1 MHYDHLL
8 VRYGELTLKGTNR
21 KKFVNQLKDNVKRA
35 LIPLDGYHVKGKRD
49 RMYVELDE
57 NADMKEIIRRL
68 SKVYGIKSISPVIK
82 TDKTEE
88 AINESAVQL
97 AQSFEK
103 DTTFKIDVKRVDK
116 SFPLDTY
123 TLQREVG
130 GKILSQTEDLT
141 VNVKRPAHEIKVEIR
156 LDAVYIYEEIIPG
169 SGGLPVG
176 TGGKTLLMLSG
187 GIDSPVAGMEV
198 MKRGVTIEAI
208 HFHSPPFTSEKA
220 KDKVSELTRILSER
234 VGPIKLHIVPFTEL
248 QKQINKVVHPR
259 YTMTSTRRIMMRVAD
274 AFVHKIGAHAIV
286 NGENLGQVA
295 SQTLKSMYAI
305 NHVTSTPVLRPL
317 LTLDKEDI
325 IKKAK
330 EIGTFETSIQ
340 PFEDCCT
347 IFTPKNP
354 VTEPDFDKVE
364 KYESVF
370 DFEDM
375 IQTAVDNIETL
386 TIDPNYKSEKEQST
400 DALIEDLF

>member
-141 VNVKRPAHEIKVEIR
+141 VNVKRPDHEIKVEIR

-176 TGGKTLLMLSG
+176 TGGKTDRKS
-187 GIDSPVAGMEV
+187 
-198 MKRGVTIEAI
+198 
-208 HFHSPPFTSEKA
+208 
-220 KDKVSELTRILSER
+220 
-234 VGPIKLHIVPFTEL
+234 
-248 QKQINKVVHPR
+248 VV
-259 YTMTSTRRIMMRVAD
+259 
-274 AFVHKIGAHAIV
+274 
-286 NGENLGQVA
+286 
-295 SQTLKSMYAI
+295 
-305 NHVTSTPVLRPL
+305 
-317 LTLDKEDI
+317 
-325 IKKAK
+325 
-330 EIGTFETSIQ
+330 
-340 PFEDCCT
+340 
-347 IFTPKNP
+347 
-354 VTEPDFDKVE
+354 
-364 KYESVF
+364 
-370 DFEDM
+370 
-375 IQTAVDNIETL
+375 
-386 TIDPNYKSEKEQST
+386 
-400 DALIEDLF
+400 

>member
-141 VNVKRPAHEIKVEIR
+141 VNVKRPDHEIKVEIR

-220 KDKVSELTRILSER
+220 KDKVIELTRILSER

>member
-130 GKILSQTEDLT
+130 GKILSQTEYLT
-141 VNVKRPAHEIKVEIR
+141 VNVKRPDHEIKVEIR

-220 KDKVSELTRILSER
+220 KDKVIELTRILSER